1 MNKFKD
7 LISVDKYRFNELYE
21 ILQYSIIYMIISFFW
36 GFYLNQMFPPE
47 DDNKEGHVILLE
59 IILQALAIAIS
70 AFYIRKICQI
80 FPLLINFKGYNE
92 NKTIEYG
99 GAVIISIVFMT
110 TQKHIQ
116 NKINLLNLRYLG

>member
-7 LISVDKYRFNELYE
+7 LISVDKYRFNELFE
-21 ILQYSIIYMIISFFW
+21 IFQYSILYIIVTIIW

-59 IILQALAIAIS
+59 IILQAIAIAIS
-70 AFYIRKICQI
+70 VFYIRKICQI

-99 GAVIISIVFMT
+99 GSVIISIVFMT

-116 NKINLLNLRYLG
+116 NKINLLNRRYLS